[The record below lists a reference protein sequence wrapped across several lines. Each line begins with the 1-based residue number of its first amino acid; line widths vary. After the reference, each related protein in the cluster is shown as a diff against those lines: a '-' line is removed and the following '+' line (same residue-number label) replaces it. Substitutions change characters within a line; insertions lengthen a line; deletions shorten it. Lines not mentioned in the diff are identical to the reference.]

1 MTRPAFLGCAA
12 LGVAMLVASGAR
24 AQPERVAVVGLGLFG
39 SSVSPSLQAALRLS
53 LVGGLEGGG
62 FEVLPEDEIARK
74 TERTPALRS
83 CETMTCLRSLAEQ
96 LQVKMVVRA
105 RVDAVQANDYIINL
119 YLVDPF
125 SERVLRHVED
135 KCQVCTTAEAKESVS
150 NAAHLLGTSRDS
162 VESKPRL
169 EAESLHRDANLPVE
183 KRRSRRWKLW
193 LGVGLGAAA
202 IVTGVVVGVAVAETS
217 GGTDFWSRGQKGCTS
232 PSCQVGDYR
241 P

>member
-1 MTRPAFLGCAA
+1 MRRPALLGCAA
-12 LGVAMLVASGAR
+12 LAAAMLVASGAR
-24 AQPERVAVVGLGLFG
+24 AEPERVAVVGLGIFG
-39 SSVSPSLQAALRLS
+39 SSVSPSLQTALRLS

-62 FEVLPEDEIARK
+62 LEVVPEDELARK

-83 CETMTCLRSLAEQ
+83 CETMTCMRSLAEQ

-105 RVDAVQANDYIINL
+105 RVDAVEANDYVFNL
-119 YLVDPF
+119 DLIDPF

-150 NAAHLLGTSRDS
+150 NAAHLLGAGRVT
-162 VESKPRL
+162 VEPKPRL
-169 EAESLHRDANLPVE
+169 DANPPVE
-183 KRRSRRWKLW
+183 KRHSRRWKLW

-202 IVTGVVVGVAVAETS
+202 IVAGVVVGVAVAETS
-217 GGTDFWSRGQKGCTS
+217 GGTDFWSRGQKGCAS
-232 PSCQVGDYR
+232 PSCQVGDFR